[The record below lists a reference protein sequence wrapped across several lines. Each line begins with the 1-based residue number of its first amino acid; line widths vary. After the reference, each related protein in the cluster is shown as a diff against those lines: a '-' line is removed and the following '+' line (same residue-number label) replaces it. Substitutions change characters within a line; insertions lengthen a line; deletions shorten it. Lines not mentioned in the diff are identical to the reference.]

1 MKTLE
6 DGTTSIIYESLL
18 FHGLVSTHNKPLKW
32 NVKIVQEYKG
42 YHNDLWEKHEMCFY
56 VILNFIK
63 EKSIK

>member
-6 DGTTSIIYESLL
+6 DGTTFIIYESLL
-18 FHGLVSTHNKPLKW
+18 FHGLVSIHNKPLKW
-32 NVKIVQEYKG
+32 NVKILPEYKG

-63 EKSIK
+63 EKSFK